1 VRRKVRR
8 VIDSVYVRRLAAEI
22 EGDQLP
28 RHVGILVDGNRRW
41 ARSAGFDDP
50 SDGHRIGGARIETFL
65 RWCDEIGIG
74 RVTIFLLSDDNLSR
88 PAGELD
94 ALLQIIVDV
103 VGGLARQG
111 NPWELNLIGA
121 LDLLP
126 APTATQLKEYAAQTQ
141 GRREGTR
148 INIAVG
154 YGGQREI
161 ADAVRSAIGELLSRG
176 CTMDEIADSF
186 DAQLISEHTY
196 TASQPNIDL
205 IIRTSGEQRL
215 SGFML
220 WESAYAEMYFCECN
234 WPDFRKIDFLRALR
248 SYTRRHR
255 RFGR

>member
-1 VRRKVRR
+1 VRRRLR
-8 VIDSVYVRRLAAEI
+8 SVIDSVYVKRLASEI
-22 EGDQLP
+22 EPDQLP
-28 RHVGILVDGNRRW
+28 KHVGILIDGNRRW

-50 SDGHRIGGARIETFL
+50 SDGHRVGGARVEKFL
-65 RWCDEIGIG
+65 RWCDDLGID
-74 RVTIFLLSDDNLSR
+74 RVTIFLLSDDNLNRKSE
-88 PAGELD
+88 ELD
-94 ALLQIIVDV
+94 TLMQIIVEV
-103 VGGLARQG
+103 VAGLAKEG

-126 APTATQLKEYAAQTQ
+126 SQTATQLKEYASRTS
-141 GRREGTR
+141 GRHEGTR

-161 ADAVRSAIGELLSRG
+161 ADAVRSAITELLARG
-176 CTMDEIADSF
+176 STLDELVDAF

-248 SYTRRHR
+248 SYARRHR